1 MKRLLKQIVILLALT
16 GAAYYVWNQR
26 YRIAD
31 LSNNNLRMQGTW
43 YLVEYDRKGFTPYY
57 FAERIITKEGTEWG
71 SFKLYKNTELE
82 VMVGNGL
89 TLYQLSFPED
99 GEMVWSI
106 EEDGKL
112 IPTVRWSE

>member
-1 MKRLLKQIVILLALT
+1 MKRLLKQVVILLALT

-31 LSNNNLRMQGTW
+31 LANNNLRMQGTW
-43 YLVEYDRKGFTPYY
+43 YLVEYDRKGFTPYH
-57 FAERIITKEGTEWG
+57 FGERIITKEGNEWG

-82 VMVGNGL
+82 VMVGDRL
-89 TLYQLSFPED
+89 TLYLLSFPVE
-99 GEMVWSI
+99 GTMVWSI

-112 IPTVRWSE
+112 IPTVQWQE